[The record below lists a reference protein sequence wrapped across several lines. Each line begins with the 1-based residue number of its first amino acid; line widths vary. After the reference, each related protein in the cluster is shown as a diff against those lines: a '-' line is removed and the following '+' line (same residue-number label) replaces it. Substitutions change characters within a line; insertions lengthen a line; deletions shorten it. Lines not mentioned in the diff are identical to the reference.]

1 MMARLMRLVRLVRA
15 ELMRTHIIQ
24 LRQLAGLV
32 APTDAATALL
42 QAALYARAAQVRMAL
57 HRLETQP

>member
-1 MMARLMRLVRLVRA
+1 MMARFIRRARA

-32 APTDAATALL
+32 VPTDAATALL

>member
-1 MMARLMRLVRLVRA
+1 MMSRLIRRVRA

-42 QAALYARAAQVRMAL
+42 QAALYARAVQVRLAL
-57 HRLETQP
+57 HRLEQRP

>member
-15 ELMRTHIIQ
+15 ELMRMHILQ
-24 LRQLAGLV
+24 LRQLAQLV

-42 QAALYARAAQVRMAL
+42 QAALYARAAQVRMEL
-57 HRLETQP
+57 HRLETGA

>member
-1 MMARLMRLVRLVRA
+1 MMARLIWRVRA

-42 QAALYARAAQVRMAL
+42 QAALYARAAQVRLAL
-57 HRLETQP
+57 HRLEAQP